1 MYDDHG
7 CAGRRAGEHWTCSR
21 ADERQ
26 RRRGLWLRTL
36 DRLGMGS
43 DSSASGVPSPA
54 VGAATSDTVHVM
66 PRYGAQFGPDVTFLG
81 VERCDW
87 ADPASYAGADVVIL
101 GAPFDGGTSHR
112 AGTRFGP
119 RAIRQTC
126 YLPHDGSRPSLAMRV
141 DGLQDLLVYDA
152 GDVEMFSGDAA
163 RSVRDLQEAVH
174 AVTASGAIPLVL
186 GGDHT
191 IAWPDAAGVA
201 QHLGQGRISMIHF
214 DAHADTGNI
223 EFGSLIGHGQPMRRL
238 IESGALRGDRFL
250 QIGLR
255 GYWPPPDTLD
265 WMAQQHMRSYEMSEI
280 GARGLTECLTEAFA
294 IALDDCDGVFLSVDI
309 DVCDPG
315 HAPGTGTPEPGG
327 LTARELLDS
336 VRRIA
341 YELPVVGMDVVE
353 VSPPYDHAE
362 ITSFLANR
370 VVLEALTG
378 IARRRGDASGGST
391 WDPRAPLL
399 DGR

>member
-1 MYDDHG
+1 M
-7 CAGRRAGEHWTCSR
+7 A
-21 ADERQ
+21 
-26 RRRGLWLRTL
+26 
-36 DRLGMGS
+36 
-43 DSSASGVPSPA
+43 
-54 VGAATSDTVHVM
+54 
-66 PRYGAQFGPDVTFLG
+66 RYGTQFGPDITFLG
-81 VERCDW
+81 VSPCDW
-87 ADPASYAGADVVIL
+87 ADASTYAGADVVIL

-119 RAIRQTC
+119 QHIRQSC
-126 YLPHDGSRPSLAMRV
+126 YLPHDGSRPSLALRV
-141 DGLQDLLVYDA
+141 DGLRDLVVFDA

-163 RSVRDLQEAVH
+163 RSVRDLQQAVYT
-174 AVTASGAIPLVL
+174 VTANGAIPLVL

-201 QHLGQGRISMIHF
+201 QHLGQGRVSMIHF

-255 GYWPPPDTLD
+255 GYWPGPETLD
-265 WMAQQHMRSYEMSEI
+265 WMAEQRMRSYEMTEI
-280 GARGLTECLTEAFA
+280 VARGLGVCLAEAFT
-294 IALDDCDGVFLSVDI
+294 IAVDDCDGVFLSVDI

-341 YELPVVGMDVVE
+341 YELPVVGVDLVE

-362 ITSFLANR
+362 ITSSLANR
-370 VVLEALTG
+370 VVLEVLSG
-378 IARRRGDASGGST
+378 IARRRRDRADGTT
-391 WDPRAPLL
+391 WDPTQPLL
-399 DGR
+399 DQRTV